1 MTDRYRV
8 YTKVRQTLKSM
19 LKLHHPG
26 HVLTL
31 AMMITGIVLG
41 KKAQLSEMAGELP
54 LPVKDKSLEM
64 RMRRWVKHPELEA
77 ELIYLPFAVQILQ
90 ALAHQR
96 LVLVIDAS
104 AVARSCQVLMIGVV
118 YRQRALPLAWL
129 VYRGKKG
136 HTSAARH
143 IQVLEQLRPLI
154 PSDAEVLL
162 LGDAEYDTTAMQLW
176 LAAQTD
182 WQYVLRTAP
191 QIYVHSEL
199 GEHPIA
205 AMPLEQN
212 HVLVYRQIGF
222 TQADTLRVNLVGWWG
237 AEYAQP
243 IYLLS
248 NLEGKYQICRQY
260 RRRALI
266 ETLFSDQKSRGFHIH
281 KSHLADPERVSKLLL
296 AVCLAYLWMIMQGLW
311 VIANGQVGVIDRTD
325 RQDKSVF
332 RLGLD
337 WLRHCLKRSVDF
349 QPHFWFQPIPEVVN
363 VR

>member
-8 YTKVRQTLKSM
+8 YTIVRKTLKSM
-19 LKLHHPG
+19 IQNQHPG

-41 KKAQLSEMAGELP
+41 KKAQLSEMAGEI
-54 LPVKDKSLEM
+54 PVPAKDKSIEM

-77 ELIYLPFAVQILQ
+77 EAIYLPFALQILQ
-90 ALAHQR
+90 TLAHLPLT
-96 LVLVIDAS
+96 LVMDAS
-104 AVARSCQVLMIGVV
+104 AVGRSCQVLMLGVV
-118 YRQRALPLAWL
+118 YKKRALPLVWL

-143 IQVLEQLRPLI
+143 LAALEKLVPLI
-154 PSDAEVLL
+154 PIGAEVVL
-162 LGDAEYDTTAMQLW
+162 LGDAEYDTTDMLLW
-176 LAAQTD
+176 LEAETD

-199 GEHPIA
+199 GEHAIA
-205 AMPLEQN
+205 DIPLNRPQ
-212 HVLVYRQIGF
+212 VLAYHQVGF
-222 TQADTLRVNLVGWWG
+222 TQAASLRINLVGWWG
-237 AEYAQP
+237 RDYEQP

-248 NLEGKYQICRQY
+248 NLTGKYQICRHYQ
-260 RRRALI
+260 RRARI

-281 KSHLADPERVSKLLL
+281 KSHLSDPARVSKLLV
-296 AVCLAYLWMIMQGLW
+296 ATCLAYLWMIMQGLW
-311 VIANGQVGVIDRTD
+311 VIATNQVGWIDRTD

-337 WLRHCLKRSVDF
+337 WLRYCLKRKLDF
-349 QPHFWFQPIPEVVN
+349 QPLFWFQPLPAIVN